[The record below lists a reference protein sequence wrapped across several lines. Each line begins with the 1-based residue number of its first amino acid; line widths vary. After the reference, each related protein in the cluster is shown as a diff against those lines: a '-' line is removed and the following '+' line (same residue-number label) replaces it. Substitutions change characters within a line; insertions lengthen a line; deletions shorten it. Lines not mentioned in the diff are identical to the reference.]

1 MSEERATGRELDALV
16 HDRVFGQSP
25 YRGEEYAEDLPYYST
40 DLGASWE
47 VAAHLQEQ
55 GYQVDVGNWPGGIA
69 TVTLISLVD
78 GQQVF
83 AGETPAV
90 ALCRAA
96 LAVAAERKAAS

>member
-1 MSEERATGRELDALV
+1 MSEELSAGRDLDALV

-25 YRGEEYAEDLPYYST
+25 YLGEQYADDLPSYST

-55 GYQVDVGNWPGGIA
+55 GYKVDVGNWPGGIA
-69 TVTLISLVD
+69 TVTLTSLVD

-96 LAVAAERKAAS
+96 LAIAAERKAAP